1 MVVPIHFICN
11 FSCGRIN
18 YIKYPWRNKLVDNIF
33 VLHLDSSS
41 NIYMYQYMYAIG
53 PVTYNGRHTYAC
65 KCIMKLSHN
74 QQPLQTGTPTE
85 NGTGFMIVEENNQP
99 IR

>member
-1 MVVPIHFICN
+1 
-11 FSCGRIN
+11 
-18 YIKYPWRNKLVDNIF
+18 
-33 VLHLDSSS
+33 
-41 NIYMYQYMYAIG
+41 MYAIG